1 MTIEKVKKRSGKT
14 EKFSRHK
21 LLKSIHMS
29 MHRIGIDDKHLEE
42 KITDGVIKHLKHR
55 RVADA
60 ENIRSA
66 VCFVLRKNK
75 HHNVCDFY
83 SLVWLHAKPVKI
95 RNVIK
100 RSGRKEKFSPE
111 KLFKSIQK
119 SFKSSHIH
127 DGLLLESVTR
137 EIIYKLGKRYKGKEV
152 ETEDIRN
159 FAEYVLKKR
168 KLGNVAKHYIMH
180 RYM

>member
-1 MTIEKVKKRSGKT
+1 MIQKVIKRNGKI
-14 EKFSRHK
+14 EKFSRRK
-21 LLKSIHMS
+21 LLKSIHIS
-29 MHRIGIDDKHLEE
+29 MHRIGIDDKKLEE
-42 KITDGVIKHLKHR
+42 KITDGMIKHLQRKR
-55 RVADA
+55 IVDT
-60 ENIRSA
+60 EDIRSA

-95 RNVIK
+95 KNVIK

-111 KLFKSIQK
+111 KLFKSVQK
-119 SFKSSHIH
+119 SFKSAHIH

-137 EIIYKLGKRYKGKEV
+137 EIIYKIGKRYRSKEV

-159 FAEYVLKKR
+159 FAEYVLIKR